1 MRGRINSIA
10 LVFLLVS
17 FFVSSNAQN
26 KFEFDYARFYS
37 PLDSTAYLELYY
49 SFLRPALKTV
59 EIKNEEVKQG
69 ELGVTIVDTF
79 ADETVFENTWKL
91 DIPVMENQSNELLVG
106 VLDFNLD
113 FSSYQ
118 ISITASDQNNAA
130 FKETASFNL
139 DLIPPGS
146 EDQSVSDIQLA
157 SQIVPQSSDENS
169 IFYKNSM
176 EVVPNPSLIYGDSRP
191 VIFFYSE
198 IYGLQNLNNN
208 GGYLIEQKLFNSD
221 NNVVHSKE
229 RSVSGANS
237 SIVEMGAIPANKL
250 NSGTYTL
257 VVSTLDVGSNTTV
270 SSAKRVYI
278 YNRDLVT
285 ESTAFANEESSRLDS
300 EFMVL
305 SEDEIMY
312 MWKTAEYIATEAEK
326 TQWQKLTDVAAKR
339 KFLSSFWEKRDPDK
353 YSSMNEVK
361 NAYYDRVAYT
371 NKNFGN
377 ISRKEGWKTDR
388 GRVYLMYGV
397 PDEIERFQN
406 EYYSKPYEIWH
417 YRKMEGG
424 VIFLFADEQGMNI
437 YRLVHST
444 KKGEVFNYRE
454 YLKYVQ

>member
-1 MRGRINSIA
+1 MRGKTNSG
-10 LVFLLVS
+10 LVVFLCFL
-17 FFVSSNAQN
+17 FFISLNAQN
-26 KFEFDYARFYS
+26 KFEYDYARFYS
-37 PLDSTAYLELYY
+37 PYDSTGYIELYY

-59 EIKNEEVKQG
+59 EINNMELKQG
-69 ELGVTIVDTF
+69 TLGVTIVDTF
-79 ADETVFENTWKL
+79 NDETVFDNTWQL
-91 DIPVMENQSNELLVG
+91 DIPVQDNPSEQLLVG
-106 VLDFNLD
+106 VLDFNLN
-113 FSSYQ
+113 FSTYE
-118 ISITASDQNNAA
+118 ISITASDQNNSA
-130 FKETASFNL
+130 FKETNSFNV
-139 DLIPPGS
+139 DLVPPVD

-176 EVVPNPSLIYGDSRP
+176 EVVPNPSLIYGDALP

-198 IYGLQNLNNN
+198 IYRLQNSNSD
-208 GGYLIEQKLFNSD
+208 GYLVEQKLFNSD
-221 NNVVHSKE
+221 NNLVHSKE
-229 RSVSGANS
+229 RSVEGTNS
-237 SIVEMGAIPANKL
+237 SIVEMGAIPVNKF

-257 VVSTLDVGSNTTV
+257 VVSILDVSSNTTV
-270 SSAKRVYI
+270 SSAKRVYV
-278 YNRDLVT
+278 YNRDLVNET
-285 ESTAFANEESSRLDS
+285 TAFDNEESSRLDS

-312 MWKTAEYIATEAEK
+312 MWETAEYIATEAEK
-326 TQWQKLTDVAAKR
+326 TQWEKLSDVAAKR

-377 ISRKEGWKTDR
+377 MSRKEGWKTDR
-388 GRVYLMYGV
+388 GRVYLMYGI

-417 YRKMEGG
+417 YRKIEGG

-454 YLKYVQ
+454 YIKYVQ